1 MANLHPVLFLIF
13 LTKLSDSAN
22 ILYVM
27 PFSATSHYIMLKPIG
42 TELAR
47 RGHNV
52 TVITSIRD
60 NNPPPNYHQILVN
73 DTKIWD
79 LLGIE
84 RPVVFSM
91 VDLST
96 EELYNKIV
104 WPGLIAFTELTF
116 KSREFM
122 TFLKKDNAFD
132 LVISEQFYHEA
143 LYALAYK
150 YNAPLAL
157 VTTFGNCMRHNYI
170 TRNPL
175 QMATVTSELLVVED
189 PTSFWGR
196 LRNLL
201 FNVYDYTFWRY
212 WYLEEQE
219 KLVRKYLPELTGK
232 VPSLYEMQKETAL
245 MLINSHFSYDTPA
258 AILPNIVEIG
268 GLHFTKSNLSL
279 PEDLQKVLDEAQEGV
294 VYVNFGSNVRSIEL
308 PVEKKN
314 AFLNVFRQLKQT
326 VLWKWEDDVLDDKPS
341 NLFTRKWFPQKD
353 ILQHPNIKVFVS
365 HGGLIGMQEA
375 IINGVPV
382 VGVPV
387 FGDQFNNVLLA
398 QEAGFGKLL
407 RYHDINEKTL
417 SAVLNEVLYNASYME
432 TAKEVSRRFLDR
444 PLSPMDTAI
453 YWLEYVI
460 RNKGAE
466 YLKNPA
472 RNLSWIAYNMLDVYS
487 FIAIIL
493 IVIMCVFIKSW
504 FCIKASITFKQISK
518 SKKQS

>member
-353 ILQHPNIKVFVS
+353 IL
-365 HGGLIGMQEA
+365 L
-375 IINGVPV
+375 
-382 VGVPV
+382 
-387 FGDQFNNVLLA
+387 
-398 QEAGFGKLL
+398 
-407 RYHDINEKTL
+407 
-417 SAVLNEVLYNASYME
+417 
-432 TAKEVSRRFLDR
+432 
-444 PLSPMDTAI
+444 PLFRTS
-453 YWLEYVI
+453 
-460 RNKGAE
+460 
-466 YLKNPA
+466 
-472 RNLSWIAYNMLDVYS
+472 
-487 FIAIIL
+487 
-493 IVIMCVFIKSW
+493 
-504 FCIKASITFKQISK
+504 
-518 SKKQS
+518 